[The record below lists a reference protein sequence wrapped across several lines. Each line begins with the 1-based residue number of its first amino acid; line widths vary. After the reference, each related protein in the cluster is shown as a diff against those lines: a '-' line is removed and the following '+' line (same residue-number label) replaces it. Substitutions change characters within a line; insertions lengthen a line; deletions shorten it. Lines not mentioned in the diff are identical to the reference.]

1 MGFSFVYPD
10 GAFYLM
16 VKSPLEDAK
25 EFSDIA
31 ANKYHLLL
39 VPTDDFGYPGYVR
52 LSYCVS
58 TDMIRRSLPAFRKLA
73 EEFKL
78 C

>member
-1 MGFSFVYPD
+1 MGYSFVYPD

-16 VKSPLEDAK
+16 VKSPIADAT
-25 EFSDIA
+25 EFAYAA

-58 TDMIRRSLPAFRKLA
+58 TDMIKRSLPAFRQLA
-73 EEFKL
+73 EEYGI

>member
-1 MGFSFVYPD
+1 MQEITSDV
-10 GAFYLM
+10 FYDHIDRYD
-16 VKSPLEDAK
+16 PNGEDHYVG
-25 EFSDIA
+25 EVE
-31 ANKYHLLL
+31 YHLLL

-58 TDMIRRSLPAFRKLA
+58 TDMIKRSLPAFRQLA
-73 EEFKL
+73 EEYGI